1 MVKRWVGLF
10 LITSC
15 LVMACGG
22 EGEGPS
28 QQPKTNEELITE
40 KFEVFKEGY
49 KRKDINTVMSTIAD
63 DYRTKYNQGKVQL
76 RDWLLSMWAGKD
88 WIPDSV
94 RVSMISDMEV
104 KPGCYPPWCTE
115 VVPPSASLDMEI
127 SLPAKDVSQDQLI
140 SSLYRLKSSWKQKAE
155 TGGWAIVSLLGPTAH
170 VITSPISLAPDS
182 VGSIQLYT
190 LPFGA
195 PLQSFDTYTV
205 SVLDWNGD
213 PLKVVDRGDGKYVGT
228 FNAPSSPGEY
238 VLQATLTDTTYQKT
252 LLVTHVI
259 SVR

>member
-1 MVKRWVGLF
+1 MVKRWVILS
-10 LITSC
+10 LITS
-15 LVMACGG
+15 LVVACGR
-22 EGEGPS
+22 EEGPS

-40 KFEVFKEGY
+40 KFEIFKQGY
-49 KRKDINTVMSTIAD
+49 KRKDIDAVISTLAD
-63 DYRTKYNQGKVQL
+63 NYHTKYNQGKAQL

-88 WIPDSV
+88 WTPDSV
-94 RVSMISDMEV
+94 RVSMVSDIEV

-115 VVPPSASLDMEI
+115 VIPPSASLDIEI

-140 SSLYRLKSSWKQKAE
+140 SSLYRLKSSWEQ

-182 VGSIQLYT
+182 VGNIQLYT

-195 PLQSFDTYTV
+195 PPQSFDTHTV
-205 SVLDWNGD
+205 TVLDWNGD
-213 PLKVVDRGDGKYVGT
+213 SLKVVDQGDGRYVGT
-228 FNAPSSPGEY
+228 FNAPSSPGRY

-259 SVR
+259 SVK